1 MNLTS
6 EDNAEESHR
15 GELTSQMNNETLGL
29 GRDRDPRTVEPK
41 FAVEAIEMRPRL
53 VSNECFTNLN

>member
-6 EDNAEESHR
+6 EDNVEGSLR

-29 GRDRDPRTVEPK
+29 GRDRDLRTDEPR
-41 FAVEAIEMRPRL
+41 FAVDAIELRPRL
-53 VSNECFTNLN
+53 GSNECFTNLN